1 MLLEVVTGKKP
12 TDTIFSEELSL
23 REWVSQAIPSRLVHV
38 VDHNILLLDEEAT
51 SSGDVQH
58 AGWSSCEGSPSGW
71 SCLLQIFDLGLQCS
85 CDLPEE
91 RVSMKDVAAKL
102 ARIKESLLSSR

>member
-12 TDTIFSEELSL
+12 TNTMFSEELSL
-23 REWVSQAIPSRLVHV
+23 REWVSQAIPSKLAHV
-38 VDHNILLLDEEAT
+38 VDHTILLDEEAT
-51 SSGDVQH
+51 SSGDVQR
-58 AGWSSCEGSPSGW
+58 ADWSCEGSPSRW
-71 SCLLQIFDLGLQCS
+71 SCLAQILDLGLKCS